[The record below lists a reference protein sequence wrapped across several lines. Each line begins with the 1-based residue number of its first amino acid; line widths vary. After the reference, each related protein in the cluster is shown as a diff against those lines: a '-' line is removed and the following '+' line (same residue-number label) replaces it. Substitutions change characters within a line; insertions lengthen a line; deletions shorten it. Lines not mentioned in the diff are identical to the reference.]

1 MDGAQGNPF
10 DTEDAISDGY
20 ENLEQRCFQED
31 IDYENAT
38 NSSIRLRGW
47 QRVAINTVKN
57 RSGTNQVQVIYHAYM
72 EGLSRLRDVVERERI
87 KELSEIR
94 QMMVDMFTDYDHFSY
109 SMNELIDE
117 ILGEGIQDPLTHHGD
132 STEHYSCYF
141 KNSARSEIKDTFE
154 ADANFGGWIHRAII
168 SIGLGASESIGS
180 ELQNRVEEVES
191 AVSGMYDK
199 ARTKVETLLN
209 NTLTDSYEYWLE
221 NGIYEGQI
229 EPLEEIVDMMTT
241 RHKRAVELT
250 INDLRK
256 NAEIIEG

>member
-1 MDGAQGNPF
+1 MEGAQGNPF
-10 DTEDAISDGY
+10 ATDDAISDGY

-31 IDYENAT
+31 VDYEDST
-38 NSSIRLRGW
+38 NTSIRLRGW
-47 QRVAINTVKN
+47 HRVAINTIKN

-72 EGLSRLRDVVERERI
+72 EGLSRLRDVVERHRI
-87 KELSEIR
+87 KELSEVR
-94 QMMVDMFTDYDHFSY
+94 QKMIDVFTDYDHVQY
-109 SMNELIDE
+109 SMNELFDE
-117 ILGEGIQDPLTHHGD
+117 LVGEKIQDPLSHHGNVG
-132 STEHYSCYF
+132 EHYSCYF

-168 SIGLGASESIGS
+168 SIGLGASDSVGVEI
-180 ELQNRVEEVES
+180 QNRVDEVES

-209 NTLTDSYEYWLE
+209 TILTDSYKYWVE
-221 NGIYEGQI
+221 NGIYKGQI
-229 EPLEEIVDMMTT
+229 EPLEDIVDMMTT

-250 INDLRK
+250 LNDLRE